1 MTSSTTTVDINGEA
15 RTVRSAPLTPLAS
28 VLRDEFGL
36 RGTKLGCQAGDCGSC
51 TTLVDGVPVASCLF
65 PVAHAEGRRVTTVE
79 GLPATESGSALREAF
94 RAHNASQCGFCIPG
108 ILMAAAG
115 LVGQATP
122 LDREQVIA
130 GLAGNVCRCTG
141 YESIVAAILDADSR
155 LRGQA

>member
-1 MTSSTTTVDINGEA
+1 MTSSTTTVDINGES

-28 VLRDEFGL
+28 VLREELGL

-51 TTLVDGVPVASCLF
+51 TALVDEVPVASCLF

-79 GLPATESGSALREAF
+79 GLLATESGAALREAF

-115 LVGQATP
+115 LLGRGAP
-122 LDREQVIA
+122 LDRDEVIA
-130 GLAGNVCRCTG
+130 GLAGNLCRCTG

-155 LRGQA
+155 LRAQA